1 VSRSSPRSAAAEHL
15 DEHVRA
21 YYEGGVELG
30 RLDQG
35 YSRIE
40 FARTKELLA
49 RHFPSPPASV
59 LDVGGGPGVYAE
71 WLAET
76 GFRVHLVDGSPL
88 HVEQATER
96 SAGRFTAAAGDA
108 RALDE
113 PDDGDDAVLLMGPL
127 YHLTER
133 SDRLAA
139 LREARRVMRSGGVLV
154 ATAIS
159 RFASLLDGLHAGY
172 LREPA
177 FWPILERDLADGQ
190 HRSPD
195 NKAFTTA
202 FFHRVEELHAEAP
215 KPASRSRVFTASRV
229 RGGWF
234 EARGTTRR
242 LAQMSCRSP
251 ARSSKSRRRSVSAAT
266 CSSSRAD
273 RGQIAASS
281 SQGTFT

>member
-1 VSRSSPRSAAAEHL
+1 L

-21 YYEGGVELG
+21 YYEGGVELR

-49 RHFPSPPASV
+49 RHLPSPPASV

-76 GFRVHLVDGSPL
+76 GFRVHLVDSSPL

-113 PDDGDDAVLLMGPL
+113 PDDAYDAVLLMGPL

-133 SDRLAA
+133 ADRIAA
-139 LREARRVMRSGGVLV
+139 LREARRVARPGGVLV

-159 RFASLLDGLHAGY
+159 RFASLLDGLYAGY
-172 LREPA
+172 LHEPG
-177 FWPILERDLADGQ
+177 FRSIVEQDLADGQ

-202 FFHRVEELHAEAP
+202 FFHRVEELLAEVAAAGLAVGDVYGVEGP
-215 KPASRSRVFTASRV
+215 GWLLRDAWDDEQTRANVLQVARALEQEPTAIGVSSHLLV
-229 RGGWF
+229 V
-234 EARGTTRR
+234 ARR
-242 LAQMSCRSP
+242 
-251 ARSSKSRRRSVSAAT
+251 
-266 CSSSRAD
+266 
-273 RGQIAASS
+273 
-281 SQGTFT
+281 